1 MKRTLLVILLPVF
14 ILSGC
19 WDSIEIQNLAI
30 ITAAA
35 IDSEE
40 NHKVKV
46 SVQIFIPRTITSGE
60 SGEDPSLGSTFVRE
74 GIGKNLAEAISVLQ
88 TNIPRKLFWGQCK
101 IFIFGHDLAK
111 TGIRKELDFLIRH
124 PAPRINSNLYV
135 SEGKASNLLKLI
147 PPLERYSGEV
157 LSKFSQHQEVGV
169 DTTLS
174 DISKDL
180 TEASQSFSLPYI
192 KRLKSD
198 EYARKSY
205 ETIPTIVGTAIF
217 KKDKMIGNIDLE
229 ETRVLLWLSRK
240 IQRSTVSIKPEE
252 NENEVIMMPT
262 SGSVRFKP
270 QIINNQWIMNIQIQV
285 AASIIQNETFLS
297 LLQEDV
303 ITKLEKGLENKLRDR
318 ISKTLEKIQKE
329 YQADVVGFGRRFHQK
344 YPEQWKKVKDH
355 WDEKFPEVDVKL
367 SVNATIKRSGDIGG
381 PAALPEEE
389 VIEN

>member
-229 ETRVLLWLSRK
+229 ETRGLLWLSRK
-240 IQRSTVSIKPEE
+240 IQKSTVSIKPEE

>member
-111 TGIRKELDFLIRH
+111 TGIRNELDFLIRH

-229 ETRVLLWLSRK
+229 ETRGLLWLSRK

>member
-1 MKRTLLVILLPVF
+1 MILLPVF

-111 TGIRKELDFLIRH
+111 TGIRNELDFLIRH

-229 ETRVLLWLSRK
+229 ETRGLLWLSRK
-240 IQRSTVSIKPEE
+240 IQKSTVSIKPEE

>member
-124 PAPRINSNLYV
+124 PDPRINSNLYV

-229 ETRVLLWLSRK
+229 ETRGLLWLSRK

>member
-111 TGIRKELDFLIRH
+111 TGIRNELDFLIRH

-229 ETRVLLWLSRK
+229 ETRGLLWLSRK
-240 IQRSTVSIKPEE
+240 IQKSTVSIKPEE

>member
-229 ETRVLLWLSRK
+229 ETRGLLWLSRK

-262 SGSVRFKP
+262 SGSVSFKP

-285 AASIIQNETFLS
+285 EASIIQNETFLS
-297 LLQEDV
+297 LLQENV

>member
-124 PAPRINSNLYV
+124 PDPRINSNLYV

-229 ETRVLLWLSRK
+229 ETRGLLWLSRK
-240 IQRSTVSIKPEE
+240 IQKSTVSIKPEE

>member
-111 TGIRKELDFLIRH
+111 TGIRNELDFLIRH

-229 ETRVLLWLSRK
+229 ETRGLLWLSRK

-285 AASIIQNETFLS
+285 EASIIQNETFLS

>member
-101 IFIFGHDLAK
+101 IFIFGQDLAK
-111 TGIRKELDFLIRH
+111 TGIRNELDFLIRH

-229 ETRVLLWLSRK
+229 ETRGLLWLSRK
-240 IQRSTVSIKPEE
+240 IQKSTVSIKPEE

-381 PAALPEEE
+381 PEALPEEE

>member
-111 TGIRKELDFLIRH
+111 TGIRNELDFLIRH

-169 DTTLS
+169 DTALS

-367 SVNATIKRSGDIGG
+367 SVNTTIKRSGDIGG

>member
-229 ETRVLLWLSRK
+229 ETRGLLWLSRK

-262 SGSVRFKP
+262 SGSVSFKP

-285 AASIIQNETFLS
+285 EASIIQNETFLS

>member
-124 PAPRINSNLYV
+124 PDPRINSNLYV

-169 DTTLS
+169 DTTLN

-229 ETRVLLWLSRK
+229 ETRGLLWLSRK

>member
-111 TGIRKELDFLIRH
+111 TGIRNELDFLIRH

-229 ETRVLLWLSRK
+229 ETRGLLWLSRK

-262 SGSVRFKP
+262 SGSVSFKP

-285 AASIIQNETFLS
+285 EASIIQNETFLS

>member
-111 TGIRKELDFLIRH
+111 TGIRNELDFLIRH

>member
-124 PAPRINSNLYV
+124 PDPRINSNLYV

-169 DTTLS
+169 DTTLN

-229 ETRVLLWLSRK
+229 ETRGLLWLSRK
-240 IQRSTVSIKPEE
+240 IQKSTVSIKPEE

>member
-124 PAPRINSNLYV
+124 PAPRINSNLDV
-135 SEGKASNLLKLI
+135 SEGKASNILKLI

-229 ETRVLLWLSRK
+229 ETRGLLWLSRK
-240 IQRSTVSIKPEE
+240 IQKSTVSIKPEE

>member
-101 IFIFGHDLAK
+101 IFIFGQDLAK
-111 TGIRKELDFLIRH
+111 TGIRNELDFLIRH

-229 ETRVLLWLSRK
+229 ETRGLLWLSRK
-240 IQRSTVSIKPEE
+240 IQKSTVSIKPEE

>member
-229 ETRVLLWLSRK
+229 ETRGLLWLSRK

>member
-60 SGEDPSLGSTFVRE
+60 YGEDPSLGSTFVRE

-101 IFIFGHDLAK
+101 IFIFGQDLAK

-169 DTTLS
+169 GTTLS

-229 ETRVLLWLSRK
+229 ETRGLLWLSRK
-240 IQRSTVSIKPEE
+240 IQKSTVSIKPEE

-329 YQADVVGFGRRFHQK
+329 YKADVVGFGRRFHQK